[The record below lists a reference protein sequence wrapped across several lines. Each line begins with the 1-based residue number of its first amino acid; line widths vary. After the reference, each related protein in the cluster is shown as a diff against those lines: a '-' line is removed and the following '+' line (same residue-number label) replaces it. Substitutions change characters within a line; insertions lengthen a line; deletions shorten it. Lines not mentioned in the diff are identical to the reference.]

1 MTKTNCFAYKDGKC
15 MALDVY
21 KCGNC
26 NFYKPKHLH
35 EEQSQKAYIK
45 AVNKGY
51 YGVNQREYQPKVKE
65 I

>member
-15 MALDVY
+15 RALDVY

-26 NFYKPKHLH
+26 KFYKPKELQQ
-35 EEQSQKAYIK
+35 EQAQKAK
-45 AVNKGY
+45 LRAKSKGY
-51 YGVNQREYQPKVKE
+51 YMGTLDYKTKE